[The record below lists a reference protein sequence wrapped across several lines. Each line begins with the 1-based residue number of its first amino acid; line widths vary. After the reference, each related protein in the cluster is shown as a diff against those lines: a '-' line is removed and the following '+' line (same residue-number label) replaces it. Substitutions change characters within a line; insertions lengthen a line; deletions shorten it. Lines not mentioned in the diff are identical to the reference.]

1 MNYST
6 KGLYLVQIGRRICAQ
21 ESIFFVKSLIKCK
34 ISEYFHYSKVR
45 KYKMFEQTMCYIP
58 AYDIT
63 NKETQVQ
70 VMHSLQRTGRSYGVF
85 FKVQALLMDDDII
98 NIILNNIREV
108 FFPMCDFIVPKKLN
122 LPTLSPLTK
131 AL

>member
-1 MNYST
+1 
-6 KGLYLVQIGRRICAQ
+6 
-21 ESIFFVKSLIKCK
+21 
-34 ISEYFHYSKVR
+34 
-45 KYKMFEQTMCYIP
+45 MFEQTMCYIP

-63 NKETQVQ
+63 NKEAQVQ
-70 VMHSLQRTGRSYGVF
+70 VMHSLYRTGRSYGVF

-122 LPTLSPLTK
+122 LPTLSPLPK
-131 AL
+131 ALWI